1 MPHGTNIPMLQEG
14 SFSIPND
21 LTARIV
27 WQERF
32 DEDETILFSTNDK
45 VTMTGSAS
53 TPQSKSS

>member
-1 MPHGTNIPMLQEG
+1 MLQEG

-32 DEDETILFSTNDK
+32 DEDEPILFSPTDK
-45 VTMTGSAS
+45 VTMTGSGINLS
-53 TPQSKSS
+53 LIHI